1 MTKAL
6 VLIATLVSCLACT
19 SREFTAANRPTTTVY
34 ELPWV
39 ADGAIVARVSV
50 DLAGYTAMKDFSPGE
65 NGVFLRF
72 KIDNY
77 PGTDIAVPGGQRV
90 VYRSAP
96 LDPGKHEL
104 SVALYSG
111 QKMYQQHTY
120 CLLVPGRGSSQM

>member
-6 VLIATLVSCLACT
+6 ILIATLVTGLACT
-19 SREFTAANRPTTTVY
+19 SRDYTAAGAPKTVY

-39 ADGAIVARVSV
+39 ANGAIVAKVSV
-50 DLAGYTAMKDFSPGE
+50 NLAGYSAMQNFSPGE

-72 KIDNY
+72 QIDEY
-77 PGTDIAVPGGQRV
+77 PGTDIAIPGGQSV

-111 QKMYQQHTY
+111 QKMYQHRTY
-120 CLLVPGRGSSQM
+120 CLLVP

>member
-6 VLIATLVSCLACT
+6 ILIATLVSCLACT
-19 SREFTAANRPTTTVY
+19 SREFTSTNAPKTVY

-39 ADGAIVARVSV
+39 ADGAIVAKVSV
-50 DLAGYTAMKDFSPGE
+50 DLAGYNAMKNFSPGE
-65 NGVFLRF
+65 NGIFLRF
-72 KIDNY
+72 KIDNF
-77 PGTDIAVPGGQRV
+77 PGTDISVPGGQNV

-111 QKMYQQHTY
+111 EKMYQHRTY
-120 CLLVPGRGSSQM
+120 CLLVP